1 MQPLLATRQK
11 RGSLLSIILQV
22 TTILSS
28 LDATTPSDLP
38 RSLLRMAQPG
48 CSLLQ
53 MVSSPFAPLHLLCPD
68 PNTSTNLQGLLC
80 CAREPQAGGRLPKHL
95 QTDGFLMKL
104 PGKSCFHL
112 LLSEVTS
119 TSFSPV
125 QINPTQLPGTNAK
138 QCFIKSCFFLL
149 AFLVTL
155 FCGFPHT
162 LNLSSNHWGDLR
174 NLYT

>member
-11 RGSLLSIILQV
+11 RGSLLSTVPQV

-38 RSLLRMAQPG
+38 RSLLRTAQPS

-53 MVSSPFAPLHLLCPD
+53 ALSSPFAPLHLLCPD
-68 PNTSTNLQGLLC
+68 PNTSTNLRGLLC

-95 QTDGFLMKL
+95 QTDGFLLKL
-104 PGKSCFHL
+104 PGKSWPHCFHL

-119 TSFSPV
+119 TSFPPV
-125 QINPTQLPGTNAK
+125 QINPNPTPRHKCQA
-138 QCFIKSCFFLL
+138 
-149 AFLVTL
+149 V
-155 FCGFPHT
+155 
-162 LNLSSNHWGDLR
+162 
-174 NLYT
+174 LY